1 MFQKKIPDPVSG
13 KLVQELHALRST
25 IDVIIDHYGMNVKAR
40 VEEMLRTLEGKDVIG
55 EDQPH
60 PDKKA
65 IEKMLLK
72 VRDMKV
78 KPKKGRLKDLKR
90 IGALLD
96 ELSKLFPASR

>member
-1 MFQKKIPDPVSG
+1 VFRKKVQDPVSG
-13 KLVQELHALRST
+13 ELIQELYALRST

-40 VEEMLRTLEGKDVIG
+40 VEEMLRTLEGKEVIG
-55 EDQPH
+55 EDQPN

-72 VRDMKV
+72 VRDLKV

-90 IGALLD
+90 IGVLLD
-96 ELSKLFPASR
+96 ELSKLFPATQ